1 MRVWMLLGV
10 LGLAGCDPMAATL
23 QRLAPLA
30 RAFVEAN
37 SASMLTPRP
46 DRGLDDP
53 TTGRPRVIQPD
64 ASETPGD

>member
-1 MRVWMLLGV
+1 MLLGV

-30 RAFVEAN
+30 RAFVQAN

-53 TTGRPRVIQPD
+53 TTGRPRVIKPD
-64 ASETPGD
+64 APGTPGD

>member
-1 MRVWMLLGV
+1 MLLGL

-46 DRGLDDP
+46 DWGLDDP
-53 TTGRPRVIQPD
+53 TGRPLLIQPD
-64 ASETPGD
+64 ASGTPGD